1 MAEGTI
7 TETRVDPIGTYLH
20 NNTKL
25 LIRVEK
31 TVDVRYTY
39 PLMGNSWSQFPDMAM
54 EFHLEFAQYVSIQY
68 NIGTE
73 TGQSAYLITKMFID
87 GSEKDRLFTVITGPT
102 NYHSNIAYGEVWLE
116 KGRHFVQVQY
126 HTSHGHDGI
135 DYSRGW
141 PTGILKVKYFQ
152 E

>member
-7 TETRVDPIGTYLH
+7 TETRVDPIGAYLH

-39 PLMGNSWSQFPDMAM
+39 PLMSNTWTQFPDMAM

-73 TGQSAYLITKMFID
+73 TMG
-87 GSEKDRLFTVITGPT
+87 
-102 NYHSNIAYGEVWLE
+102 
-116 KGRHFVQVQY
+116 
-126 HTSHGHDGI
+126 
-135 DYSRGW
+135 
-141 PTGILKVKYFQ
+141 
-152 E
+152 